1 MTGRGDRGDRAVAS
15 TKRLPVIAVTGTSGA
30 GKGTLEAMVMP
41 RAPELELAV
50 SATTRERREGEEHG
64 REYYFVSDADF
75 QRMLD
80 AGEFLE
86 HVDFEWGQRVGTLWS
101 EISRIRAKGKA
112 PLLDLETDGALA
124 VQREVEDS
132 VTIFVRAPTFE
143 ELERRL
149 RERATESGGE
159 IEKRLARAKRQLE
172 QQDQFDYVIV
182 NDDVDRAAEELLDIV
197 HRELRT
203 AATMSRP

>member
-1 MTGRGDRGDRAVAS
+1 
-15 TKRLPVIAVTGTSGA
+15 
-30 GKGTLEAMVMP
+30 MP
-41 RAPELELAV
+41 RLPELELAI
-50 SATTRERREGEEHG
+50 SATTRRRRDGEEHG
-64 REYYFVSDADF
+64 RDYYFVSDEEF

-101 EISRIRAKGKA
+101 EIGRIRANGKA

-124 VQREVEDS
+124 VQREIDDS
-132 VTIFVRAPTFE
+132 VTIFVRAPSFE

-159 IEKRLARAKRQLE
+159 IEKRLERAKRQLAQE
-172 QQDQFDYVIV
+172 DEFDYVIV
-182 NDDVDRAAEELLDIV
+182 NDDVGRAAQELLEIV
-197 HRELRT
+197 QRELQ
-203 AATMSRP
+203 AAGSMSRP